1 MKTNLFKLSYKQY
14 VQITFI
20 QVVSLII
27 LFISL
32 FLNIK
37 FNPPMLFIYC
47 SGVILIFTTFLKD
60 LSDDFVVSKKL
71 FGQQQNRI
79 QIKKTE
85 LNSLPIKDID
95 EYLKEYET
103 QYDYLYSFFND
114 RFYDAKKI
122 LENQEIISL
131 LSNDDVDSLLEIE
144 KEKDNVGEI
153 IKLSVLSNDRNFE
166 RNKEIIST
174 KLSDVNRKL
183 KHVETEINRI
193 TKEQNDLKFL
203 ANKNKL
209 DELIEKNQNKYL

>member
-1 MKTNLFKLSYKQY
+1 MKTNLFKLSYKKY
-14 VQITFI
+14 IQITFI
-20 QVVSLII
+20 QVFSLIT

-47 SGVILIFTTFLKD
+47 SGMFLILTTFLKD
-60 LSDDFVVSKKL
+60 LSDDFVESKKL

-79 QIKKTE
+79 QIKNTE
-85 LNSLPIKDID
+85 FNSLPIKDID

-114 RFYDAKKI
+114 RFSDAKKI

-166 RNKEIIST
+166 RNKEIISS
-174 KLSDVNRKL
+174 KLSDVTRKL
-183 KHVETEINRI
+183 RHVETEINRI

-209 DELIEKNQNKYL
+209 DELIERNQNKYF

>member
-20 QVVSLII
+20 QVVSLIT

-37 FNPPMLFIYC
+37 FNPPILFIYS
-47 SGVILIFTTFLKD
+47 SGLILILTTFLKD
-60 LSDDFVVSKKL
+60 LNDDFVVSKKL

-95 EYLKEYET
+95 EYLKEYEM

-114 RFYDAKKI
+114 RFSDAKKI
-122 LENQEIISL
+122 LENQEILSL

-144 KEKDNVGEI
+144 KEKDNVCDI

-166 RNKEIIST
+166 RNKEIISA

-183 KHVETEINRI
+183 RHVETEINRI

-203 ANKNKL
+203 ANKKKL
-209 DELIEKNQNKYL
+209 DELIEKNQNK

>member
-14 VQITFI
+14 IQITFI
-20 QVVSLII
+20 QVFSLIT

-47 SGVILIFTTFLKD
+47 SGMFLILTTFLKD
-60 LSDDFVVSKKL
+60 LIDDFVVSKTL

-114 RFYDAKKI
+114 RFSDAKKI

-144 KEKDNVGEI
+144 KEKNNVGEI

-166 RNKEIIST
+166 RNKEIISS
-174 KLSDVNRKL
+174 KLSDVTRKL
-183 KHVETEINRI
+183 RHVETEINRI

-209 DELIEKNQNKYL
+209 DELIERNQNKYF

>member
-20 QVVSLII
+20 QVVSLIT
-27 LFISL
+27 LFVSL

-47 SGVILIFTTFLKD
+47 SGVILILTTFLKD
-60 LSDDFVVSKKL
+60 LSDDFVESKKL

-79 QIKKTE
+79 QIKNTE
-85 LNSLPIKDID
+85 FNSLPIKDID

-114 RFYDAKKI
+114 RFSDAKKI

-166 RNKEIIST
+166 RNKEIISS
-174 KLSDVNRKL
+174 KLSDVTRKL
-183 KHVETEINRI
+183 RHVETEINRI

-209 DELIEKNQNKYL
+209 DELIERNQNKYF

>member
-1 MKTNLFKLSYKQY
+1 
-14 VQITFI
+14 
-20 QVVSLII
+20 
-27 LFISL
+27 
-32 FLNIK
+32 
-37 FNPPMLFIYC
+37 MLFIYC
-47 SGVILIFTTFLKD
+47 SGVILILTTFLKD
-60 LSDDFVVSKKL
+60 LSDDFVVSEKL

-114 RFYDAKKI
+114 RFSDAKKI

-131 LSNDDVDSLLEIE
+131 LSNEDIDSLLEIE

-153 IKLSVLSNDRNFE
+153 IKLSVLSNDKNFE
-166 RNKEIIST
+166 RNKEIISS
-174 KLSDVNRKL
+174 KLSDVTKKL

-209 DELIEKNQNKYL
+209 DELIERNQNKYL

>member
-20 QVVSLII
+20 QVVSLIT

-37 FNPPMLFIYC
+37 FNPPMLFIYF
-47 SGVILIFTTFLKD
+47 SGVILILTTFLKD
-60 LSDDFVVSKKL
+60 L

-85 LNSLPIKDID
+85 FNSLPIKNID
-95 EYLKEYET
+95 EYLKEYEM
-103 QYDYLYSFFND
+103 QYDYLYSLFND
-114 RFYDAKKI
+114 RFYDSRKI

-166 RNKEIIST
+166 RNKEIISA
-174 KLSDVNRKL
+174 KLYDVNRKL
-183 KHVETEINRI
+183 RHVETEINRI